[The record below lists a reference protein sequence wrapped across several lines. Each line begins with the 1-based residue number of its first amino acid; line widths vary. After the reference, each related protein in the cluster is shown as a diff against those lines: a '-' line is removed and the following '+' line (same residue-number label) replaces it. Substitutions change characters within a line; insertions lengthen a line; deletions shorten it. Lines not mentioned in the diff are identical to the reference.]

1 MKVVNKLSSTF
12 SHTFSGS
19 TRENWAQI
27 IDFLEAG
34 VFEKEEFYPKQC
46 YFAFKTIMTG
56 DTKLRFEQIE
66 DGVEKQNWKK
76 CIPSWYRPN
85 AQDWEAIACDHPF
98 SSFSYGLKCAIIV
111 VYFHQNFQKGTAKD
125 AWRNLVDAAQLPSES
140 LERWA
145 KRLQQLKADIIRIGR
160 GGWGS

>member
-56 DTKLRFEQIE
+56 DAKLRFEQIE
-66 DGVEKQNWKK
+66 ENVEKQNWKK

-98 SSFSYGLKCAIIV
+98 SSFSYGLKV
-111 VYFHQNFQKGTAKD
+111 LNGTAD
-125 AWRNLVDAAQLPSES
+125 T
-140 LERWA
+140 
-145 KRLQQLKADIIRIGR
+145 DIPFAPAPRRRSRRR
-160 GGWGS
+160 GDLIHWI